1 MTDSLANSQRS
12 LFIIY
17 DLVAQNLIGQVVL
30 ERHPA
35 PVIRLFHQL
44 LADKNTQ
51 LAAHPKDYNVVHIGF
66 IDDDGQLTPI
76 APLTVAT
83 GEGWLAA
90 QETANA

>member
-1 MTDSLANSQRS
+1 MTDMANTQRS
-12 LFIIY
+12 MFLIY
-17 DLVAQNLIGQVVL
+17 DKISQNFVGQIVV

-44 LADKNTQ
+44 LGEKNNQ
-51 LAAHPKDYNVVHIGF
+51 IAAHPKDYIVMHIGF
-66 IDDDGQLTPI
+66 IDDDGSITPI

-83 GEGWLAA
+83 GEAWLAA